1 MTDKH
6 EVSAVWKGGWRL
18 DKKLYLT
25 GEFAKK
31 ANVSVRTIHYY
42 EKIGL
47 IHPEKISENGYRY
60 YSTEEFAR
68 LQRILTLKLLGF
80 SLEEIQELSLNESNT
95 DFLQKSFE
103 MQLSLVRKKIEHLQ
117 AVEESI
123 QNVSRMFEQ
132 TDHPDWNEITKLIQI
147 ISMDNELVEQYK
159 NGKNLDARVTLHNLY
174 SHNPKSWFSW
184 IYEKM
189 SLESGMEVLEL
200 GCGNGM
206 LWKENLGRIPK
217 NAHILLT
224 DLSPGMIEDTKRNTR
239 KDCFSY
245 QVMDCHQID
254 KEPDSFDVVVANFVL
269 FYLRDLNLALSE
281 VSRVLK
287 ADGCFVCA
295 TYGEDHMREV
305 EQLVREFEPKIQLS
319 GVRLYENFGI
329 QNGKA
334 SLKKFFHDVT
344 WLDYPD
350 HLKVTDADALMDYI
364 MSCHGN
370 QREYLVPAYE
380 EFKMFLEKKLAR
392 KGYIKITKQAGLFIA
407 GGKKK

>member
-1 MTDKH
+1 M
-6 EVSAVWKGGWRL
+6 

-47 IHPEKISENGYRY
+47 IHPETITENGYRY

-80 SLEEIQELSLNESNT
+80 SLEEIQELSLNESNK

-123 QNVSRMFEQ
+123 RNVSQMFEHA
-132 TDHPDWNEITKLIQI
+132 DHPDWDEITKLIHI

-159 NGKNLDARVTLHNLY
+159 NGKNLSARAALHNLY

-184 IYEKM
+184 IYENLGLK
-189 SLESGMEVLEL
+189 SGMEVLEI

-206 LWKENLGRIPK
+206 LWKENLERIPE
-217 NAHILLT
+217 NTHILLT
-224 DLSPGMIEDTKRNTR
+224 DLSPGMIEDTKQNTGT
-239 KDCFSY
+239 KNIGTSCFSY
-245 QVMDCHQID
+245 QVMDAHHIE
-254 KEPDSFDVVVANFVL
+254 KEPETFDVVTANFVL
-269 FYLRDLNLALSE
+269 FYLRDLKQALSE
-281 VSRVLK
+281 VRRVLK
-287 ADGCFVCA
+287 EDGIFVCA
-295 TYGEDHMREV
+295 AYGENHMREV
-305 EQLVREFEPKIQLS
+305 EELVREFEPKIRLS
-319 GVRLYENFGI
+319 QVRLYENFGI

-334 SLKKFFHDVT
+334 SLQKFFHDVT
-344 WLDYPD
+344 WIDYPD
-350 HLKVTDADALMDYI
+350 YLKVTDADALMDYI

-370 QREYLVPAYE
+370 QREYLVPTYE
-380 EFKMFLEKKLAR
+380 EFKLFLKKKLAK
-392 KGYIKITKQAGLFIA
+392 KGYIKVTKQAGLFIA
-407 GGKKK
+407 GGKRK

>member
-1 MTDKH
+1 MD
-6 EVSAVWKGGWRL
+6 R
-18 DKKLYLT
+18 KLYLT

-47 IHPEKISENGYRY
+47 IHPEKISESGYRY
-60 YSTEEFAR
+60 YSAEEFAR

-80 SLEEIQELSLNESNT
+80 SLEEIQELSVNESNT
-95 DFLQKSFE
+95 DFLHKSFE
-103 MQLSLVRKKIEHLQ
+103 MQLSLVRKKIDHLQ

-123 QNVSRMFEQ
+123 RNVSKMFEQ
-132 TDHPDWNEITKLIQI
+132 TEHPDWDEITKLIQI

-159 NGKNLDARVTLHNLY
+159 NGKNLDARATLHNLY

-184 IYEKM
+184 IYEN
-189 SLESGMEVLEL
+189 LGMEEGMKVLEL

-206 LWKENLGRIPK
+206 LWKENLDRVPK
-217 NAHILLT
+217 DAHILLT
-224 DLSPGMIEDTKRNTR
+224 DISPGMIEDTKRNTA
-239 KDCFSY
+239 KGCFSY
-245 QVMDCHQID
+245 EVMDCHQID
-254 KEPDSFDVVVANFVL
+254 KRAEDFDLVVANFVL

-281 VSRVLK
+281 VRRVLRS
-287 ADGCFVCA
+287 DGRFVCA
-295 TYGEDHMREV
+295 AYGEDHMREV
-305 EQLVREFEPKIQLS
+305 EELAREFEPKICLS
-319 GVRLYENFGI
+319 GVRLYENFGM

-334 SLKKFFHDVT
+334 SLKKFFDDVI
-344 WLDYPD
+344 WIDYPD
-350 HLKVTDADALMDYI
+350 YLKVTEADALMDYI

-407 GGKKK
+407 GGKRR